1 MERDVKKFLRVVVLC
16 GMLFVAACGGESQT
30 ATPNATPAATRT
42 PTRRPVVIPTTPAG
56 WTPYSRATYQI
67 ALPDAW
73 QEIKL
78 SEAELKSAI
87 SSAQENN
94 PPLAEQ
100 LRALLEAGQYKAFVF
115 YAVDKTNSANLQNVS
130 IARTSLEGTNDL
142 ATYTKAYADALPNV
156 VRGANVVQVQA
167 PLLVNG
173 MQAAS
178 IVYDISLIDNA
189 GKLITLRGVQFLY
202 LLESGDAYL
211 VTVTGNAAER
221 EKFMSQ
227 ARDIAT
233 SFVGVTP

>member
-1 MERDVKKFLRVVVLC
+1 MERDLKRFFRVVVLF
-16 GMLFVAACGGESQT
+16 GMLVVAACGGESQT
-30 ATPNATPAATRT
+30 ATPNATPAPTVA

-100 LRALLEAGQYKAFVF
+100 LRALLESGQYKAFVF
-115 YAVDKTNSANLQNVS
+115 YAVDKTNSASLQNVS
-130 IARTSLEGTNDL
+130 IARTSLESTHDL
-142 ATYTKAYADALPNV
+142 VTYVKAYADALPKA
-156 VRGANVVQVQA
+156 VRGAKVVQVQA
-167 PLLVNG
+167 PLSVNG

-178 IVYDISLIDNA
+178 IVYDISLIDNT
-189 GKLITLRGVQFLY
+189 GNLLTLRGVQFLY

-211 VTVTGNAAER
+211 VTVTGDTAGG
-221 EKFMSQ
+221 EKFMSR